1 MDNQLLSSFSHAVRK
16 STLKRLRQ
24 IPPSKENWR
33 LTPNAMSIAEHAKH
47 LIDADNWLFAKL
59 ENPGLNSMVGE
70 AYSFSCESR
79 EKYEELLDELVY
91 NGKARDALLSSITEA
106 ALQEQIYDDRFKG
119 KVSVWWLIMRGNI
132 DHEIHHRGQLAACI
146 RFLTDDKK

>member
-1 MDNQLLSSFSHAVRK
+1 MLASFSNSVRE

-24 IPPSKENWR
+24 IPPGKENWR
-33 LTPNAMSIAEHAKH
+33 LSTNAMSIAEHAKH

-59 ENPGLNSMVGE
+59 ENPGLKSMVGE
-70 AYSFSCESR
+70 AFSFICESH
-79 EKYEELLDELVY
+79 EEYEELLNEFVDT
-91 NGKARDALLSSITEA
+91 GKTRKALLGSITEA
-106 ALQEQIYDDRFKG
+106 SLQEQIYDDRFNG